1 VGRPNANPFAAFGRA
16 DQAVDV
22 AYALDDGMPFP
33 DWTPPLLTTDEA
45 EAGYAA
51 GERFAVIAGDPANPT
66 AGLVLDR
73 RNQRLAL
80 RLADP
85 PLQLVYDGEPLAL
98 TEALWTDA
106 EGQQCWARRA
116 SDVEVRVARRPI
128 GALVWVEEL
137 LARREAGE
145 DANAAWPDF
154 GDWPALAALPPAPWT
169 EPDGLE
175 LMDADGWLL
184 DAWEACGVTQTW
196 RELGKKYDAP
206 RAFGLPPDVQAK
218 LAAPLGWQPAG
229 RRWRK
234 ADEIAGIGGK
244 GATVV
249 TVVTDAMFAAGA
261 GASGEVVTTVTAGK
275 VQIALGL
282 PVATA
287 RLEIRRG
294 ERLGSPSYPRPST
307 GAQVAVTAML
317 EAGGVAHAAAVQAV
331 RDGHLP
337 AEWASAF
344 G

>member
-1 VGRPNANPFAAFGRA
+1 MSATPFAAFAASDLSLGI
-16 DQAVDV
+16 

-33 DWTPPLLTTDEA
+33 DWTPPLLTDTEA

-51 GERFAVIAGDPANPT
+51 GERMAVIAGDPANPA

-85 PLQLVYDGEPLAL
+85 PLQLAYDGEPLAL
-98 TEALWTDA
+98 TEAFWTDA
-106 EGQQCWARRA
+106 QGHQCWGRRT
-116 SDVEVRVARRPI
+116 SQVQVRVAQRPA

-137 LARREAGE
+137 LARHPGSA
-145 DANAAWPDF
+145 DATAIWPEF
-154 GDWPALAALPPAPWT
+154 GDWSALATVPAPPWIM
-169 EPDGLE
+169 GGE
-175 LMDADGWLL
+175 LDLIDADGWIL
-184 DAWEACGVTQTW
+184 DAWGTSGVTRTW

-218 LAAPLGWQPAG
+218 LAEPLGWIAAG

-234 ADEIAGIGGK
+234 ADEVPAALSGGR
-244 GATVV
+244 AA

-261 GASGEVVTTVTAGK
+261 GASGEIVTTVTSGD
-275 VQIALGL
+275 VQIVLGL

-317 EAGGVAHAAAVQAV
+317 ETGGVAHEAVVEAI
-331 RDGHLP
+331 RGGRLP
-337 AEWASAF
+337 AAWASTF